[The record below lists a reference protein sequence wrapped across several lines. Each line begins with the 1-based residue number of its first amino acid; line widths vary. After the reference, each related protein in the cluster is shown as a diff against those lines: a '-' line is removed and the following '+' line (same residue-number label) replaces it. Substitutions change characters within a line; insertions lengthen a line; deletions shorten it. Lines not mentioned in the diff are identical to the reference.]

1 MASNLPTWAMEKVTV
16 GDRGRVEQAYRRK
29 TLQIVWPDD
38 KGLRRWAREQGW
50 PAPWFS
56 FHERFI
62 KKMLESDTNFA
73 LALSASGIG
82 LMIPVQRYVFSEE
95 ELHELDAAYEER
107 SWRWLVE
114 SLREI
119 RRAVEADVVVE
130 IDGQQLKSFGSFYT
144 WAHGRYHVL
153 EDGYDPWIG
162 DDRA

>member
-1 MASNLPTWAMEKVTV
+1 MAYA
-16 GDRGRVEQAYRRK
+16 
-29 TLQIVWPDD
+29 
-38 KGLRRWAREQGW
+38 
-50 PAPWFS
+50 
-56 FHERFI
+56 
-62 KKMLESDTNFA
+62 
-73 LALSASGIG
+73 
-82 LMIPVQRYVFSEE
+82 
-95 ELHELDAAYEER
+95 ER